1 MGSGLYFFILS
12 IKIIPRDSKNTRA
25 SQYQSPALVH
35 QGTVQG
41 PIIGPYNYLTFC
53 RLGVYRWP
61 FSYLQT
67 GKRSDFDEEGGAM
80 ILTFNTDNDFIANT
94 FSTPFVR
101 LATTFWISWYYNM
114 NQGTPLDLL
123 GPQMDPEM
131 NPERRICGEPCQKK
145 VPQASF

>member
-25 SQYQSPALVH
+25 SQCQSPALVH

-41 PIIGPYNYLTFC
+41 PIIVPYNSLTFC

-67 GKRSDFDEEGGAM
+67 DKISGFDEEGGAM
-80 ILTFNTDNDFIANT
+80 ILTFVT
-94 FSTPFVR
+94 TPTQPQLNSKVGCDMKMT
-101 LATTFWISWYYNM
+101 LIHHPPTTTHPRKLNVSNISAVT
-114 NQGTPLDLL
+114 GLL
-123 GPQMDPEM
+123 LV
-131 NPERRICGEPCQKK
+131 KL
-145 VPQASF
+145 